1 MKKLLIAAALL
12 AALAPLAEAKPV
24 KATAKARVSVRP
36 NRVKVQA
43 TTRQVMPTA
52 RNGQYRWSEW
62 DRLSSPQNVTTTP
75 AQRPR

>member
-1 MKKLLIAAALL
+1 MKKFLIAAALL

-52 RNGQYRWSEW
+52 RNGQGRWLFW
-62 DRLSSPQNVTTTP
+62 DQRSGPNLTNGP
-75 AQRPR
+75 APRP